1 MFGWCVWYRLSQ
13 PHNLNKIISRFYR
26 EFRTQLYPA
35 HITAEYNIHLFNK
48 HNFKLDVFNKTGSIY
63 VNSLQGFHSIQQDY
77 ICKTTPDKIYHV
89 SLAYKVD
96 EEFTLEELDFIKS
109 IEIDKQIRAED
120 LTLELWD
127 CNSKFTNKWN
137 CLVSIP

>member
-1 MFGWCVWYRLSQ
+1 MFGWCVWYRLSNN
-13 PHNLNKIISRFYR
+13 HNLNKIITKFNR

-35 HITAEYNIHLFNK
+35 HITAEYNIKLYNK
-48 HNFKLDVFNKTGSIY
+48 HNYKLDIFNKKGSIY

-77 ICKTTPDKIYHV
+77 ICESQPYKIYHV
-89 SLAYKVD
+89 SLAYKLD
-96 EEFTLEELDFIKS
+96 EAFTVEELGAIKS

-127 CNSKFTNKWN
+127 CNSKFTNKWS

>member
-13 PHNLNKIISRFYR
+13 AHNLNKIISRFHR
-26 EFRTQLYPA
+26 KFRTQLYPA
-35 HITAEYNIHLFNK
+35 HITADYNINLFNK
-48 HNFKLDVFNKTGSIY
+48 HKFKIDLFNKKGSIY
-63 VNSLQGFHSIQQDY
+63 VNSLNGFHSIQQDY
-77 ICKTTPDKIYHV
+77 ICKTKPDKVYHI
-89 SLAYKVD
+89 SLAYKLD
-96 EEFTLEELDFIKS
+96 EEFTIEELEFIKS

-127 CNSKFTNKWN
+127 CNSKFTNKWS